1 MEAITIEMPTTLAER
16 GAAPDELRLL
26 ATWDEYVELAE
37 KIPYNIEFLNGEIIS
52 TSQATDL
59 HGQLIARLITIF
71 NNILDDRPDYRVLG
85 SSVKICVAEGGAEFN
100 ADLSVLRGPS
110 QYATLPSGKI
120 STARIKNPEIVVE
133 VLSKSTKAYDQSDKL
148 DQYRLI
154 PSLKH
159 ILFVSQDT
167 VFARVYTRTDKP
179 DQWIDTDYRLLT
191 DTILVGD
198 MELPM
203 QKIYRKTVLSA

>member
-1 MEAITIEMPTTLAER
+1 MEAITIEMPTTLAKR

-37 KIPYNIEFLNGEIIS
+37 KIPCNIEFLNGEIIS
-52 TSQATDL
+52 MSQATDL
-59 HGQLIARLITIF
+59 HEQLIAQLITIF

-159 ILFVSQDT
+159 ILFVSQDA

-203 QKIYRKTVLSA
+203 QKIYRKTVFSA

>member
-1 MEAITIEMPTTLAER
+1 MEAITIEMPTTLAKR

-37 KIPYNIEFLNGEIIS
+37 EIPYNIEFLNGEIIS
-52 TSQATDL
+52 MSQATDL
-59 HGQLIARLITIF
+59 HEQLIARLITIF

-148 DQYRLI
+148 NQDRLI

-159 ILFVSQDT
+159 ILFVSQDA

-203 QKIYRKTVLSA
+203 QKIYRKTVFSA